1 MNAAKRITLECM
13 LAELESA
20 CLDVQLA
27 PAPYPRHEAHCVRVV
42 ANKNAR
48 WYRDFCEQYRST
60 RRRKN
65 PRIDTAIRRRETV
78 AALQRMIAGVDSGT
92 TYAERLTI
100 AARAYYRRN
109 RAAIE
114 AQLEHANAA

>member
-1 MNAAKRITLECM
+1 MNAAKLVTLECM

-20 CLDVQLA
+20 CLHVLLA
-27 PAPYPRHEAHCVRVV
+27 PAPYPTHEGHCVRVV

-48 WYRDFCEQYRST
+48 WYRDFCAQYRST

-65 PRIDTAIRRRETV
+65 PRTDTAIRRRNTI

-92 TYAERLTI
+92 IYAERLTI

-109 RAAIE
+109 RAALCAQIE
-114 AQLEHANAA
+114 AAA